1 MMFADQF
8 KLFRRP
14 GFWNFPDNPFT
25 YPAPLALVFAAIYK
39 LGHAWRDYTL
49 ACGVFALAWACWLA
63 TGLHRRGVSLA
74 SACVFAGVALATS
87 WPIYFQLDSA
97 NIEAVVS
104 VVLALGVLASWRG
117 RWWWA
122 AVLIGLAG
130 ALKIFPLVLLGLV
143 LSQRKYKEFA
153 TGVATA
159 FVVTVGSLAYVGPTI
174 VEAQHSVASGLL
186 SLRRYNLVPGTPMVA
201 NHSLWMLIKW
211 AWVKVDWHLRPIDLA
226 REYHTFAA
234 MLNIYVVTS
243 AILGTALYVLWI
255 RRLPLLNQILCL
267 TICAVLLPPTSM
279 DYTLLH
285 LLVPFGLLCMELAT
299 VSGESSNTKGMTL
312 CLLCFAVIFS
322 ADTFLD
328 LYGDASS
335 QIRTIALLGLL
346 ATVLRYRFQTSAET
360 VTV

>member
-1 MMFADQF
+1 LLTSSSCFEDLASGIS
-8 KLFRRP
+8 RTIR
-14 GFWNFPDNPFT
+14 FT

-211 AWVKVDWHLRPIDLA
+211 AWVKVDWHLA
-226 REYHTFAA
+226 RLIWPA
-234 MLNIYVVTS
+234 NITRS
-243 AILGTALYVLWI
+243 L
-255 RRLPLLNQILCL
+255 QC
-267 TICAVLLPPTSM
+267 
-279 DYTLLH
+279 
-285 LLVPFGLLCMELAT
+285 
-299 VSGESSNTKGMTL
+299 
-312 CLLCFAVIFS
+312 
-322 ADTFLD
+322 
-328 LYGDASS
+328 
-335 QIRTIALLGLL
+335 
-346 ATVLRYRFQTSAET
+346 
-360 VTV
+360 